1 MRYPVLVLG
10 GYGAFGSRICR
21 ALAADTAIEVI
32 VAGHDG
38 AAAERYAEELRA
50 SHPGGEVRALS
61 LDMRVSDLVLKLRKS
76 GAKALIHACGPFQG
90 QDYHI
95 AAACIEACVHYIDL
109 ADSRS
114 FVCGI
119 GDLNITARRR
129 NVLLVSGASTVPALS
144 SAVVDHYL
152 PEFSALTSIN
162 SGISPGNQTPRG
174 LATVKAMLSYCGKP
188 FQRLENGVWKTVYGW
203 QGLHRRRY
211 PDALGKRWMSNCD
224 VPDLQLFPARYP
236 GTETVVFYAG
246 LGLGFLH
253 LALWGAS
260 WLVRWRR
267 VENWA
272 DHAAL
277 LKRIGKLFS
286 GMGDSRGGVHVALDG
301 LDHAGA
307 PKRLT
312 WHIIA
317 GSGDEPRIACA
328 PAILLV
334 RKLARDELT
343 QRGAYSCMGFFTL
356 KEFMH
361 ELSGLDIRQV
371 IVNRNSG

>member
-1 MRYPVLVLG
+1 MRYPVLVSG
-10 GYGAFGSRICR
+10 GYGACGSRICR
-21 ALAADTAIEVI
+21 ALAADAAIEVI

-38 AAAERYAEELRA
+38 EASERYAEELRA
-50 SHPGGEVRALS
+50 SNPGSEVRALG
-61 LDMRVSDLVLKLRKS
+61 LDMRVSDLAIKLRKS
-76 GAKALIHACGPFQG
+76 GAKALIHTCGPFQG
-90 QDYHI
+90 HDYRI
-95 AAACIEACVHYIDL
+95 AAACIEADVHYIDL

-119 GDLNITARRR
+119 GDLNIPARRR
-129 NVLLVSGASTVPALS
+129 NVLLVSGANTVPALS

-162 SGISPGNQTPRG
+162 SGISPANQTPRG
-174 LATVKAMLSYCGKP
+174 LDTIKAILSYCGKP
-188 FQRLENGVWKTVYGW
+188 FQRFENGVWKTVYGW
-203 QGLHRRRY
+203 QGLHRCRY
-211 PDALGKRWMSNCD
+211 PDAMGKRWLSNCN

-246 LGLGFLH
+246 LELGLLH

-260 WLVRWRR
+260 WLARWRR
-267 VENWA
+267 VENLA
-272 DHAAL
+272 NHAAL
-277 LKRIGKLFS
+277 LNRTGEWFS
-286 GMGDSRGGVHVALDG
+286 GMGGSVGGMHVALDG

-317 GSGDEPRIACA
+317 GSGDEPQIACI
-328 PAILLV
+328 PAILMAK
-334 RKLARDELT
+334 KLARDALT
-343 QRGAYSCMGFFTL
+343 QRGAYPCMGFFTL
-356 KEFMH
+356 KEFMN
-361 ELSGLDIRQV
+361 ELPGLDIRQV

>member
-1 MRYPVLVLG
+1 MRYPVLVSG
-10 GYGAFGSRICR
+10 GYGACGSRICR
-21 ALAADTAIEVI
+21 ALAADAAIEVI

-38 AAAERYAEELRA
+38 EASERYADELRA
-50 SHPGGEVRALS
+50 SNPGSEVRALG
-61 LDMRVSDLVLKLRKS
+61 LDMRVSDLAIKLRKS
-76 GAKALIHACGPFQG
+76 GAKALIHTCGQFQG

-95 AAACIEACVHYIDL
+95 AAACIEADVHYIDL

-119 GDLNITARRR
+119 GNLNIPARRR

-162 SGISPGNQTPRG
+162 IGISPANQTPRG
-174 LATVKAMLSYCGKP
+174 LATIKAMLSYCGKP
-188 FQRLENGVWKTVYGW
+188 FQRFENGVWKTVYGW

-211 PDALGKRWMSNCD
+211 PDAMGKRWMSNCN

-246 LGLGFLH
+246 LELGFLH

-260 WLVRWRR
+260 WLPRWKR
-267 VENWA
+267 VENLA
-272 DHAAL
+272 NHAAL
-277 LKRIGKLFS
+277 LKRIGEWFS
-286 GMGDSRGGVHVALDG
+286 GLGGSVGGMHVALDG

-307 PKRLT
+307 SKRLT

-317 GSGDEPRIACA
+317 GSGDESQIACI
-328 PAILLV
+328 PAILMAK
-334 RKLARDELT
+334 KLARNALT
-343 QRGAYSCMGFFTL
+343 QRGAYPCMSFFTL
-356 KEFMH
+356 KEFMN
-361 ELSGLDIRQV
+361 ELPGLDIRQV